1 MKYPVIILNL
11 FISVSLFGQ
20 KIDYNNFDK
29 KLFEKIL
36 FEVLNERREAKCVET
51 LVWSKVLYK
60 EVSVHNMDIITKTN
74 RLHHPDYSAA
84 WDSLRVR
91 QLLANE
97 SDKVIGGKTFISII
111 TGALITYY
119 ENALRTVKTD
129 MTYRQLA
136 EHSINLWETSYFHNA
151 TQYASFLNKDKPGMA
166 SCTIGFVKGTNDL
179 YVIFNFVELNR
190 K

>member
-1 MKYPVIILNL
+1 MKYIVSILTL
-11 FISVSLFGQ
+11 FVSISLFGQ

-29 KLFEKIL
+29 KLFEETL
-36 FEVLNERREAKCVET
+36 FEVLNEKRESKGLDT
-51 LVWSKVLYK
+51 LVWSNVLYK
-60 EVSVHNMDIITKTN
+60 EVSVHNMNIITKTN
-74 RLHHPDYSAA
+74 ELHHPDYSVI

-97 SDKVIGGKTFISII
+97 SDKVIGGKTCVSSI
-111 TGALITYY
+111 TGPVMTYF
-119 ENALRTVKTD
+119 ENVYWTIKTD

-136 EHSINLWETSYFHNA
+136 EKSISAWEKSYSHNA
-151 TQYASFLNKDKPGMA
+151 VQYSSFTQKDKPGMA

-179 YVIFNFVELNR
+179 YVIFNFVEVFR

>member
-1 MKYPVIILNL
+1 MKNVIISL

-36 FEVLNERREAKCVET
+36 FEVLNERREAKCIET

-74 RLHHPDYSAA
+74 TLHHPDYRAA

-97 SDKVIGGKTFISII
+97 SDKVIGGKTFVGIFS
-111 TGALITYY
+111 GALITYY
-119 ENALRTVKTD
+119 ENALRTTIKTD
-129 MTYRQLA
+129 MTYRQLS
-136 EHSINLWETSYFHNA
+136 EYSINLWETSYFHNA
-151 TQYASFLNKDKPGMA
+151 TQYASFLKEDKPGMA

-179 YVIFNFVELNR
+179 YVIFNFVRLYR
-190 K
+190 R